1 MDRNQL
7 TGILL
12 IAALFI
18 AFFYFTKP
26 SEEER
31 LTQKRKKDSLEQV
44 YHQQAVERQQKA
56 AEIEN
61 REQTIANENAND
73 SAKLVQISKKFG
85 SFSNATIGEK
95 KYITLEN
102 DLIKIKFSN
111 LGGKPYSVQLKDY
124 QTHDS
129 LPLIL
134 FDGDS
139 SVFGLKFHEEQNLKL
154 YDITTDQ
161 LFFTPSETQPSIIV
175 SDAVKTITYKL
186 DAGNDRFIEFVYR
199 LEPNS
204 YMLDF
209 EINIVGIKDIIA
221 GNSSYIDLNWDYFVT
236 GQEKGRDWEND
247 NTTIYYKFF
256 EDETD
261 YLTERSEKETEEL
274 RTKVSW
280 IAYKQQF
287 FSSILISDNYFL
299 NAHIDAEKV
308 HDSKKYLKHFKSNI
322 ALPYK
327 GAPKEK
333 LDMRFYFGPNHYQT
347 LNKYDIGI
355 EKIIPLGWGIFGWVN
370 RFAIIPVFNF
380 LGSFMSSYGLI
391 ILILTILIKLVLF
404 PLTYKSYVSSAKMR
418 VMKPQLEELL
428 KKIPKDKSMERQQKS
443 MEYYKKV
450 GVNPMGGCLPMVL
463 QMPILIAMFRFFP
476 SSIELRQKSFL
487 WADDLS
493 SYDAIIS
500 WTGDIPLVSQFYGN
514 HISLFT
520 LLMTI
525 STIIYTRIN
534 QQQMGDTSAQM
545 PGMKYMMY
553 LFPVMMLF
561 WFNNYASGL
570 SYYYFIAN
578 IITFAQMYAIKRFVD
593 DKAILKKLSET
604 KKKPIK
610 KSSFLAKLEKR
621 AREQA
626 KTNAK
631 RKR

>member
-308 HDSKKYLKHFKSNI
+308 HDSKKYLNQILLFLTKVPQKKNLICGFILAQIIIKHLTN
-322 ALPYK
+322 
-327 GAPKEK
+327 
-333 LDMRFYFGPNHYQT
+333 
-347 LNKYDIGI
+347 
-355 EKIIPLGWGIFGWVN
+355 
-370 RFAIIPVFNF
+370 
-380 LGSFMSSYGLI
+380 
-391 ILILTILIKLVLF
+391 TIL
-404 PLTYKSYVSSAKMR
+404 
-418 VMKPQLEELL
+418 
-428 KKIPKDKSMERQQKS
+428 
-443 MEYYKKV
+443 
-450 GVNPMGGCLPMVL
+450 G
-463 QMPILIAMFRFFP
+463 
-476 SSIELRQKSFL
+476 
-487 WADDLS
+487 
-493 SYDAIIS
+493 
-500 WTGDIPLVSQFYGN
+500 
-514 HISLFT
+514 
-520 LLMTI
+520 
-525 STIIYTRIN
+525 
-534 QQQMGDTSAQM
+534 
-545 PGMKYMMY
+545 
-553 LFPVMMLF
+553 
-561 WFNNYASGL
+561 
-570 SYYYFIAN
+570 
-578 IITFAQMYAIKRFVD
+578 
-593 DKAILKKLSET
+593 LKKLFHLAGE
-604 KKKPIK
+604 
-610 KSSFLAKLEKR
+610 FLVG
-621 AREQA
+621 
-626 KTNAK
+626 
-631 RKR
+631 

>member
-18 AFFYFTKP
+18 AFFYFTQP

-61 REQTIANENAND
+61 REQTIANDNAND
-73 SAKLVQISKKFG
+73 SAKFAQITEKFG
-85 SFSNATIGEK
+85 SFSKATVGKK

-161 LFFTPSETQPSIIV
+161 LFFTPSESQPSIIV
-175 SDAVKTITYKL
+175 TNAVKTITYKL
-186 DAGNDRFIEFVYR
+186 DAGNNRYIEFVYR

-221 GNSSYIDLNWDYFVT
+221 GNSSYIDLNWSYFVT

-247 NTTIYYKFF
+247 NSTIYYKFY

-261 YLTERSEKETEEL
+261 YLTERSEKESEEL

-299 NAHIDAEKV
+299 NAQIDSEKV
-308 HDSKKYLKHFKSNI
+308 NNSKKHFKHFKSNI

-327 GAPKEK
+327 GSQKEK

-347 LNKYDIGI
+347 LSKYDIGI
-355 EKIIPLGWGIFGWVN
+355 EKVIPLGWGIFGWVN
-370 RFAIIPVFNF
+370 RFAIIPIFNF
-380 LGSFMSSYGLI
+380 LGSFMSNYGLI

-418 VMKPQLEELL
+418 VMKPQLDELL
-428 KKIPKDKSMERQQKS
+428 KKIPKEKSMERQQKS

-487 WADDLS
+487 WAEDLS
-493 SYDAIIS
+493 TYDAIIS
-500 WTGDIPLVSQFYGN
+500 WSAEIPLLSSFYGN

-593 DKAILKKLSET
+593 DKAILKKLSDT

-621 AREQA
+621 
-626 KTNAK
+626 
-631 RKR
+631 

>member
-12 IAALFI
+12 IGALFI
-18 AFFYFTKP
+18 AFIYFSKP
-26 SEEER
+26 SAEEIKE
-31 LTQKRKKDSLEQV
+31 QKRIKDSLAEV
-44 YHQQAVERQQKA
+44 YHQQAIERQQKE
-56 AEIEN
+56 AEVQKIEQVIVSDN
-61 REQTIANENAND
+61 TSD
-73 SAKLVQISKKFG
+73 SVKLEQISKKLG
-85 SFSNATIGEK
+85 SFSKAATGEREFV
-95 KYITLEN
+95 TLEN
-102 DLIKIKFSN
+102 NLIKITFSN

-134 FDGDS
+134 FNGDS
-139 SVFGLKFHEEQNLKL
+139 TVFGLKFHEEKNLKL
-154 YDITTDQ
+154 FDITTDQ
-161 LFFTPSETQPSIIV
+161 LFFTPNVSQSTIKV
-175 SDAVKTITYKL
+175 SDAGKTVSYKL
-186 DAGNDRFIEFVYR
+186 DAGNNRFIEFVYR

-209 EINIVGIKDIIA
+209 DINIVGLKDIIA
-221 GNSSYIDLNWDYFVT
+221 GNSSYIDLNWSYFVASL
-236 GQEKGRDWEND
+236 EKGRKWESD
-247 NTTIYYKFF
+247 NSTIYYKFY
-256 EDETD
+256 EDEVD
-261 YLTERSEKETEEL
+261 YLSERSEKESEEL

-287 FSSILISDNYFL
+287 FSSILISDKYFL
-299 NAHIDAEKV
+299 NAQINSDKV
-308 HDSKKYLKHFKSNI
+308 HDSEKYFKHFKSSI
-322 ALPYK
+322 AIPYR
-327 GAPKEK
+327 GENSEK
-333 LDMRFYFGPNHYQT
+333 VDLRFYFGPNHYNT
-347 LNKYDIGI
+347 LNEYDIDV

-380 LGSFMSSYGLI
+380 LGLFISNYGII
-391 ILILTILIKLVLF
+391 ILLLTIMIKLVLF

-428 KKIPKDKSMERQQKS
+428 KKIPKEKSMERQQKS

-476 SSIELRQKSFL
+476 SSIELRQKAFL
-487 WADDLS
+487 WATDLS
-493 SYDAIIS
+493 SYDAIYS
-500 WTGDIPLVSQFYGN
+500 WTGDIPLISEFYGN

-578 IITFAQMYAIKRFVD
+578 IITFSQMYAIKRFVD
-593 DKAILKKLSET
+593 DKAILKKLNET

-626 KTNAK
+626 KANSKK
-631 RKR
+631 RK

>member
-1 MDRNQL
+1 
-7 TGILL
+7 
-12 IAALFI
+12 
-18 AFFYFTKP
+18 
-26 SEEER
+26 
-31 LTQKRKKDSLEQV
+31 
-44 YHQQAVERQQKA
+44 
-56 AEIEN
+56 
-61 REQTIANENAND
+61 
-73 SAKLVQISKKFG
+73 
-85 SFSNATIGEK
+85 
-95 KYITLEN
+95 
-102 DLIKIKFSN
+102 
-111 LGGKPYSVQLKDY
+111 
-124 QTHDS
+124 
-129 LPLIL
+129 
-134 FDGDS
+134 
-139 SVFGLKFHEEQNLKL
+139 
-154 YDITTDQ
+154 
-161 LFFTPSETQPSIIV
+161 
-175 SDAVKTITYKL
+175 
-186 DAGNDRFIEFVYR
+186 
-199 LEPNS
+199 
-204 YMLDF
+204 
-209 EINIVGIKDIIA
+209 
-221 GNSSYIDLNWDYFVT
+221 
-236 GQEKGRDWEND
+236 
-247 NTTIYYKFF
+247 
-256 EDETD
+256 
-261 YLTERSEKETEEL
+261 
-274 RTKVSW
+274 
-280 IAYKQQF
+280 
-287 FSSILISDNYFL
+287 
-299 NAHIDAEKV
+299 
-308 HDSKKYLKHFKSNI
+308 
-322 ALPYK
+322 
-327 GAPKEK
+327 
-333 LDMRFYFGPNHYQT
+333 
-347 LNKYDIGI
+347 
-355 EKIIPLGWGIFGWVN
+355 
-370 RFAIIPVFNF
+370 
-380 LGSFMSSYGLI
+380 
-391 ILILTILIKLVLF
+391 
-404 PLTYKSYVSSAKMR
+404 
-418 VMKPQLEELL
+418 MKPQLEELL